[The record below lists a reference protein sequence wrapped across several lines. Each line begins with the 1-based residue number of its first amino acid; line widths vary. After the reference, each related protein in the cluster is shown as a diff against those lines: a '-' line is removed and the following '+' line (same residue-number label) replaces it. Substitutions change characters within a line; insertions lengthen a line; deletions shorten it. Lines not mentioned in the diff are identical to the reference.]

1 MYMCIKKCFYPFT
14 YNLYMSLDSKLV
26 SYKQT
31 IVKSYFVI
39 YSTIFSFDL
48 YIQIIT
54 FKAITDMLALI
65 VTILLILCV
74 PSCSHASFFL
84 PFHVLLAYCIG
95 LHLELFIVFM
105 SVFLVVFTVGSLG
118 ITIYLYNIMV
128 Y

>member
-65 VTILLILCV
+65 VAILLILCV
-74 PSCSHASFFL
+74 PSCSHASFFMYY
-84 PFHVLLAYCIG
+84 LL
-95 LHLELFIVFM
+95 IV
-105 SVFLVVFTVGSLG
+105 
-118 ITIYLYNIMV
+118 
-128 Y
+128 